1 MATLQ
6 SEFLTFHDNI
16 KIGTYDENS
25 TLREKRD
32 LLLDELTTK
41 LKDEKVPGT
50 DKPLTFKKLDQG
62 SYAMKTGIKP
72 QKGEYDIDVG
82 VVFDIT
88 TNEYEP
94 QKLKKLIYDK
104 LDVVDKRQVTYNRPC
119 VTVEYSAGY
128 HVDLAIYAD
137 NSNSY
142 HIAWGTQH
150 STNPTWEPADPKGL
164 TQWVKDIGSGD
175 DQRKQYRRCV
185 RALKKWKERSF
196 SVNGNTAPPSIGL
209 TIQAGRAFSYQAE
222 NDLEALIQ
230 IARSIKNGFTQ
241 EWDEDSASWLWTTKC
256 NLPVSPYKNVYY
268 KMTLKQLNN
277 YYEKVTALLDALVAA
292 QNEESEAEASK
303 ILRKIFGDDF
313 PLVED
318 SKATKTA
325 PFVVTGSNA

>member
-6 SEFLTFHDNI
+6 TEFLTFHNNI
-16 KIGTYDENS
+16 KIGTYEENS

-32 LLLDELTTK
+32 LLINELTTK

-72 QKGEYDIDVG
+72 KKGEYDIDVG

-88 TNEYEP
+88 TDEYEP
-94 QKLKKLIYDK
+94 QKLKKLVYDK
-104 LDVVDKRQVTYNRPC
+104 LNESHNRTVTYNRPC

-128 HVDLAIYAD
+128 HVDLAIYSD
-137 NSNSY
+137 NSDNY
-142 HIAWGTQH
+142 HIAWGKQH
-150 STNPTWEPADPKGL
+150 SSDPKWEPADPKGL
-164 TQWVKDIGSGD
+164 TQWVKDVGHGD
-175 DQRKQYRRCV
+175 EQRKQYRRCV
-185 RALKKWKERSF
+185 RALKKWKERAF
-196 SVNGNTAPPSIGL
+196 SINGNTAPPSIGL
-209 TIQAGRAFSYQAE
+209 TIQAGNAFSYQPE

-230 IARSIKNGFTQ
+230 IVRSIKGSFTSVLDP
-241 EWDEDSASWLWTTKC
+241 ETHTWLKHTQC
-256 NLPVSPYKNVYY
+256 NLPVSPFKNVYY
-268 KMTLKQLNN
+268 KMSLKQFDNF
-277 YYEKVTALLDALVAA
+277 YKEVEKLVEALIAA
-292 QNEESEAEASK
+292 QNEESAVEASK
-303 ILRKIFGDDF
+303 TLRKVFGDDF